1 MGCLVSA
8 FWTNALRWA
17 TNSLTPSSSASTEAS
32 SAHINHL
39 VCLTKDIVTF
49 DHLNV
54 RSIPRKVK
62 KTLITARAKVEEV
75 VYLVKKL
82 GNYLPFQPKLDGKI

>member
-8 FWTNALRWA
+8 FWTNALRWS

-54 RSIPRKVK
+54 RSIPRRVK
-62 KTLITARAKVEEV
+62 KTLITARDPGTVFSSVLFAAEM
-75 VYLVKKL
+75 L
-82 GNYLPFQPKLDGKI
+82 QTIQ